1 MAVYTSKTYFDCI
14 KNAVDKA
21 TSFGVSLDT
30 KVVLF
35 CEDKFALSLEK
46 ALVLKAGG
54 AFGAE
59 VLSFGRYISR
69 AFAERKTLSK
79 EGSAMAVKRILS
91 EKSQDLKVLGGMS
104 HSPSLAVK
112 TAELI
117 AQLKS
122 AKVSPSDLFNCLDGC
137 PLNVASKLFDVALIY
152 KGYEDFLLEK
162 GLTDSSN
169 SLSDM
174 LVALEKDESIRS
186 AHVILVGYSSVTK
199 QSCDVIEKLSRLCA
213 SCDFF
218 TVSGDNA
225 DLYTN
230 EFLNF
235 VTNLTGEKAVPTEK
249 TATEEADLILDRL
262 FNPEKFAK
270 VGLYSDK
277 VRVFEGKSILD
288 EVDYACSLIKKKI
301 VVDGYRY
308 SDIAVGVGNL
318 QAYSLL
324 LKRKLADFG
333 IPYFADEKRTLTS
346 HPLCQL
352 ILHAIKASLRRD
364 LSEIKKVIRSSLFIS
379 EKELSDKLIRLM
391 TENSVTYQSFIG
403 VDNFIPQ
410 NSADGGENFDNAV
423 LMNKCLALGLFIKS
437 FPHKA
442 SAKTYAD
449 LIEKFA
455 KYCTGSEEES
465 FSPIN
470 QLAKKLEQMG
480 ADEEKAFLLSASKNF
495 FELLE
500 EIRNILGEEIL
511 SGEDFLKVLIS
522 GEEASEVSLIPQYYD
537 SIYLSEIKNLRFEK
551 YPCLFI
557 MGLSGDVPPIK
568 ADTAL
573 LLDSD
578 ISKLEALAVS
588 VEPKIRVVNS
598 REKEA
603 TALAFASFENEL
615 NLSYSLTT
623 ADGKATVRSEILDYI
638 ENIFSSSNKKITL
651 INRNSLSE
659 VKLDQTE
666 EDYRQAFSFMSMRP
680 AILSLLSEG
689 DDYKNGAISDL
700 TGASSFL
707 SALERTSDK
716 DSFNTA
722 NTLLKSVNEDVKIK
736 VDFPPSNC
744 FTKGTVS
751 ASFIETFYS
760 CPYKCFLKYGV
771 GVKDSLSSEIRSL
784 DFGNILHN
792 VAELFSARIN
802 EAKNEDDCKQLAN
815 ELTDKIF
822 EEEKYSRFLKRPDF
836 AYSSALTKKEAE
848 KLCIELFRQSK
859 NSKFQTVGNEVWL
872 NRLPL
877 LSKKGI
883 YQLVG
888 KVDRVDK
895 YKNYVRII
903 DYKTGNAKN
912 KSAENNFY
920 AGQNLQLYLYLNAFT
935 ANGDKPAGAYYYAVN
950 DDFKK
955 EDDTPSIMYGKTLDD
970 EEIIS
975 ASDEE
980 FFNGEAEK
988 STVHEIKRKT
998 TKNGVSYDGK
1008 LANEKTLTSY
1018 MKYAKLMTTKAIDD
1032 VLDGVAIP
1040 SPYEKACDYCEFG
1053 GICGRDKDKKAGYRS
1068 IKGVKPEHIIQAVE
1082 KEESKLGGEENGN

>member
-1 MAVYTSKTYFDCI
+1 MAIYTSKTYFDCI
-14 KNAVDKA
+14 EGAVDKA
-21 TSFGVSLDT
+21 TSFGVSLDNR
-30 KVVLF
+30 VVLF

-59 VLSFGRYISR
+59 VLSFGRYISKV
-69 AFAERKTLSK
+69 FPDRKTLSK
-79 EGSAMAVKRILS
+79 EGSAMAVKKILS
-91 EKSQDLKVLGGMS
+91 EKSQSLKVLGGMS

-122 AKVSPSDLFNCLDGC
+122 AKVTPSDLFNCLGEC

-152 KGYEDFLLEK
+152 QGYEDFLAEK

-169 SLSDM
+169 GLSDM
-174 LVALEKDESIRS
+174 IIALEKDENIRS
-186 AHVILVGYSSVTK
+186 ANVILVGYSSVTK
-199 QSCDVIEKLSRLCA
+199 QSCEVMEKLLSLCK
-213 SCDFF
+213 SCDFY
-218 TVSGDNA
+218 TVSGDNT

-230 EFLNF
+230 EFLAF
-235 VTNLTGEKAVPTEK
+235 TKKLTGEKP
-249 TATEEADLILDRL
+249 TATKSSVISEANQILERL
-262 FNPEKFAK
+262 FNPEKFTK
-270 VGLYSDK
+270 EGLYSEK
-277 VRVFEGKSILD
+277 VAIFEGKSILD
-288 EVDYACSLIKKKI
+288 EVDYVCSQIKKRV

-308 SDIAVGVGNL
+308 SDIAIGVAEL
-318 QAYSLL
+318 EPYSLL
-324 LKRKLADFG
+324 LRRKLSDFNL
-333 IPYFADEKRTLTS
+333 PYFADEKRSLSS
-346 HPLCQL
+346 HPLSNL
-352 ILHAIKASLRRD
+352 ITHAIKASLRKD
-364 LSEIKKVIRSSLFIS
+364 LSEIKKVIRSSLFITD
-379 EKELSDKLIRLM
+379 KTLSDKLLRIM
-391 TENSVTYQSFIG
+391 TESSVTARSFM
-403 VDNFIPQ
+403 DEDFIP
-410 NSADGGENFDNAV
+410 SSSDGLENFDNAV
-423 LMNKCLALGLFIKS
+423 LTNKRLALSLFIKS
-437 FPHKA
+437 FPQRATAKA
-442 SAKTYAD
+442 YVD

-455 KYCTGSEEES
+455 KYCTGDIEDS

-470 QLAKKLEQMG
+470 LLASKLDGMG
-480 ADEEKAFLLSASKNF
+480 ADEERTFLLSATNSF
-495 FELLE
+495 FAVLD
-500 EIRNILGEEIL
+500 EIRNILGDETL

-522 GEEASEVSLIPQYYD
+522 GEEASEISLIPEYYD
-537 SIYLSEIKNLRFEK
+537 SIYVSEIKNLRFEK

-557 MGLSGDVPPIK
+557 LGLSGNVPPIK
-568 ADTAL
+568 MDTAL

-588 VEPKIRVVNS
+588 VEPKIRVVND

-603 TALAFASFENEL
+603 TALSFASFENEL

-623 ADGKATVRSEILDYI
+623 ADGKATVKSEILDYI
-638 ENIFSSSNKKITL
+638 ENIFSSTNKKITVL
-651 INRNSLSE
+651 NRNSLSASSS
-659 VKLDQTE
+659 DTE
-666 EDYRQAFSFMSMRP
+666 EEDFRQALPYMSLRTAM
-680 AILSLLSEG
+680 LSLLSDG

-700 TGASSFL
+700 TGASSFYK
-707 SALERTSDK
+707 ALERIDGGK
-716 DSFNTA
+716 NLNTA
-722 NTLLKSVNEDVKIK
+722 NELISNVNEDVKLKIN
-736 VDFPPSNC
+736 FPSTNC
-744 FTKGTVS
+744 FSKGAVS

-771 GVKDSLSSEIRSL
+771 GVKDTLSSEIRSL

-792 VAELFSARIN
+792 VAELFSPRLK
-802 EAKNEDDCKQLAN
+802 EVKSEEDCIKIAN

-822 EEEKYSRFLKRPDF
+822 EEAKYSRFLKRPDF
-836 AYSSALTKKEAE
+836 AYSSLLTKKEAE
-848 KLCIELFRQSK
+848 KLCIELFKQSK

-872 NRLPL
+872 DRLPL

-883 YQLVG
+883 YHLVG

-912 KSAENNFY
+912 KSSENNFY

-955 EDDTPSIMYGKTLDD
+955 EDDTSIMYGKTLDD

-980 FFNGEAEK
+980 FYNGDQEK
-988 STVHEIKRKT
+988 SAIHEITRKT
-998 TKNGVSYDGK
+998 AKGVTSYDGK
-1008 LANEKTLTSY
+1008 LIDDKTLNGY
-1018 MKYAKLMTTKAIDD
+1018 MKYAKLMVEKAVDN
-1032 VLDGVAIP
+1032 VLDGVIIP

-1053 GICGRDKDKKAGYRS
+1053 GICGRDKGKKSDYRS
-1068 IKGVKPEHIIQAVE
+1068 VKWVNSKHIIQAVE
-1082 KEESKLGGEENGN
+1082 MAEKANGGEEDGN